1 MKKLF
6 KRKRIKKKLFK
17 ATRGAISLMLCILIT
32 PFLSMA
38 GALIELSR
46 YQSSTEFMQEVIDSS
61 MLSVLADYDEYL
73 EDRFGLFAVS
83 QDMDMSESFTSY
95 LNSNSNILGGAVSVD
110 SASLNGKFSLSA
122 KGSKGNY
129 DVLEAQLLD
138 FSETSALTEM
148 LLENFKLQDIIDA
161 LKDITGFSNITN
173 IASNVKD
180 ATSAIKSLV
189 ESAEDLYND
198 LNVVYSAFE
207 SASKSVQRIV
217 DTFNSI
223 SKDVQTA
230 LEFNISEYKIA
241 YDEKGALLL
250 QRIEPTGEDDDTIDI
265 VSELKGSKY
274 VDYFN
279 LIKTEV
285 SSIISNINGAV
296 SAVNKL
302 PADLTAFQNSL
313 SNAKTVVEK
322 IKNIG
327 SSSTS
332 SAETS
337 DSKKDAMKESAQSSA
352 TELSE
357 VFDQIISDLEESVS
371 DISEDMLNQIKSSVV
386 NIVNEF
392 KNEASDII
400 LLKNFNQN
408 FISTNLLTTVAE
420 YFVTSLKDGGTLSL
434 DSFYSYFL
442 DNNSVSELFDSIKE
456 IPGNLWRAVNNAW
469 RNLKEAVSDSVIS
482 ALKSLVKTI
491 ADMFKIDIVDTDLN
505 AYLSDEVADGLA
517 SDNGPYAKFLEGLSD
532 LIKEVT
538 DLSGGDGSDGNIW
551 DKIKGFIDSIF
562 GIFKAVEKVLSSIL
576 DLVGTFISKIS
587 DFIEA
592 VKKPE
597 NFYDFFLLAGYMIHN
612 LPNRLTE
619 LDSESAITGYP
630 YSDLPT
636 DNISS
641 SSGFNNTGLGD
652 LAGYL
657 KEDADGSG
665 GNRVFKGAE
674 VEYIMAGTRSEI
686 MNQLVAFMQIYMIR
700 LLLNLPVVFTDSSVA
715 SMATTANIF
724 GWIVYL
730 VILLAEPLC
739 DTILIVKG
747 GEINLLKNKCFL
759 TPTGIPKLIEAY
771 KDLGVNS
778 LVTGALESLQGNLE
792 NVDHG
797 SSSSSG
803 DDSSSGTF
811 KDVLNIGYE
820 DHLLIC
826 IVLMLPTDQLLTR
839 FANLIQIE
847 AKQYYSTHGGKPFD
861 INKAYTCVTCDA
873 TVTYYPFISIFEA
886 AGLSTFSVDYEQDRS
901 Y

>member
-1 MKKLF
+1 
-6 KRKRIKKKLFK
+6 
-17 ATRGAISLMLCILIT
+17 MLCILIT

-46 YQSSTEFMQEVIDSS
+46 YQSATELMQEVIDSS

-83 QDMDMSESFTSY
+83 QDTDMSESFTSY
-95 LNSNSNILGGAVSVD
+95 LNSNSEILSGAVSVD

-122 KGSKGNY
+122 KGDSGDY

-161 LKDITGFSNITN
+161 LKDITGFSNITS
-173 IASNVKD
+173 IASDVKD

-198 LNVVYSAFE
+198 VTTVYDAFFG
-207 SASKSVQRIV
+207 AKNAVQIIV

-223 SKDVQTA
+223 SNEVQTA
-230 LEFNISEYKIA
+230 LEFNISEYQIGE
-241 YDEKGALLL
+241 DENGALIL
-250 QRIEPTGEDDDTIDI
+250 QRIEPTGEENDTIDI
-265 VSELKGSKY
+265 ISELKNSKY
-274 VDYFN
+274 IDYFN
-279 LIKTEV
+279 IIKIEV
-285 SSIISNINGAV
+285 ASILNYINDISSTV
-296 SAVNKL
+296 DKL
-302 PADLTAFQNSL
+302 PADLTALQDSL

-327 SSSTS
+327 SSGAS

-337 DSKKDAMKESAQSSA
+337 DSKNDAMKGSAQSSA

-357 VFDQIISDLEESVS
+357 VFDEIISDLEEAVS
-371 DISEDMLNQIKSSVV
+371 DISDDMLSEIKSSVTDILGEFKDEV
-386 NIVNEF
+386 SNIV
-392 KNEASDII
+392 

-408 FISTNLLTTVAE
+408 FISAELLNTVAK
-420 YFVTSLKDGGTLSL
+420 YFVTTLKDGGTLSL

-442 DNNSVSELFDSIKE
+442 GNNSITKLFNAIEE
-456 IPGNLWRAVNNAW
+456 IPEKLDEAVSDAW
-469 RNLKEAVSDSVIS
+469 ENLKKAVSDSVIS

-491 ADMFKIDIVDTDLN
+491 AEMFKIDIVDTDLN
-505 AYLSDEVADGLA
+505 AYLNDEVASGLA
-517 SDNGPYAKFLEGLSD
+517 SDNGPYAKFLEGISD
-532 LIKEVT
+532 LIDEING
-538 DLSGGDGSDGNIW
+538 LSGGDDSDESIW
-551 DKIKGFIDSIF
+551 DKIKGFIDSLF
-562 GIFKAVEKVLSSIL
+562 GIFEAVEKVLSSIL

-657 KEDADGSG
+657 KEDTDGSG

-700 LLLNLPVVFTDSSVA
+700 LLLNLPVVFTDGSVS

-759 TPTGIPKLIEAY
+759 TPTGIPDLIEAY
-771 KDLGVNS
+771 KDLRVNS
-778 LVTGALESLQGNLE
+778 LVTGALESLKGNLE

-803 DDSSSGTF
+803 DNSSGALD
-811 KDVLNIGYE
+811 DVLNIGYE

-826 IVLMLPTDQLLTR
+826 IVLMLPKDQLLTR

>member
-6 KRKRIKKKLFK
+6 KRKRLKKKLFK
-17 ATRGAISLMLCILIT
+17 ATQGAISLMLCILIT

-46 YQSSTEFMQEVIDSS
+46 YQSATELMQEVIDSS

-83 QDMDMSESFTSY
+83 QDNDMSESFNSY
-95 LNSNSNILGGAVSVD
+95 LKSNSNILGGAVSVD

-122 KGSKGNY
+122 KGDSGDY

-138 FSETSALTEM
+138 FSETSALTET

-161 LKDITGFSNITN
+161 LKDITGFSNITS

-189 ESAEDLYND
+189 ESAENLYND
-198 LNVVYSAFE
+198 LSVVYSAFE
-207 SASKSVQRIV
+207 SASQSVQRIV
-217 DTFNSI
+217 DTFNNIAS
-223 SKDVQTA
+223 DVQTA
-230 LEFNISEYKIA
+230 LEFNINEYQIA
-241 YDEKGALLL
+241 EDENGALIL
-250 QRIEPTGEDDDTIDI
+250 QRIEPAGEDDDTIDI
-265 VSELKGSKY
+265 ISELKDSKY

-279 LIKTEV
+279 LIKIEVASILTDISDV
-285 SSIISNINGAV
+285 SSTV
-296 SAVNKL
+296 DKL

-327 SSSTS
+327 SSSAS

-337 DSKKDAMKESAQSSA
+337 ASKKDAMEESAQSSS
-352 TELSE
+352 TELSK
-357 VFDQIISDLEESVS
+357 VFDTIISDLEDSLS
-371 DISEDMLNQIKSSVV
+371 DISIDMLDEIKSSVTDILGELKAEV
-386 NIVNEF
+386 SNIV
-392 KNEASDII
+392 
-400 LLKNFNQN
+400 LLKNYNQN
-408 FISTNLLTTVAE
+408 FISTDLLNTVAK
-420 YFVTSLKDGGTLSL
+420 YFVTALKDGGAVSL

-442 DNNSVSELFDSIKE
+442 SNNSIAELFNSIKE
-456 IPGNLWRAVNNAW
+456 IPSKLLVAVEKAW
-469 RNLKEAVSDSVIS
+469 TSLKDAVSDSVIS
-482 ALKSLVKTI
+482 ALKSLVNTI
-491 ADMFKIDIVDTDLN
+491 AEMFKIDIVDTDLN
-505 AYLSDEVADGLA
+505 AYLNDEVASGLA
-517 SDNGPYAKFLEGLSD
+517 ADNGPYAKFLEGISD
-532 LIKEVT
+532 LIEEVT
-538 DLSGGDGSDGNIW
+538 DLSGGDDSDENIW

-562 GIFKAVEKVLSSIL
+562 GIFEAVEKVLSSIL

-619 LDSESAITGYP
+619 LDSESAITGFP

-641 SSGFNNTGLGD
+641 SSGFNNSGLDD

-657 KEDADGSG
+657 KEDTDGSG

-700 LLLNLPVVFTDSSVA
+700 LLLNLPVVFTDSSVS

-759 TPTGIPKLIEAY
+759 TPTGIRDLIEAY
-771 KDLGVNS
+771 KDLKVNS

-792 NVDHG
+792 NVGHG

-803 DDSSSGTF
+803 DDSSSGAF
-811 KDVLNIGYE
+811 KEALNIGYE

-826 IVLMLPTDQLLTR
+826 IALMLPKDQLLTR

>member
-6 KRKRIKKKLFK
+6 QRKRLKKKLFK

-46 YQSSTEFMQEVIDSS
+46 YQSATELMQEVIDSS

-83 QDMDMSESFTSY
+83 QDNDMSESFNSY
-95 LNSNSNILGGAVSVD
+95 LKSNSNILGGAVSVD

-122 KGSKGNY
+122 KGDSGDY

-138 FSETSALTEM
+138 FSETSALTET

-161 LKDITGFSNITN
+161 LKDITGFSNITS

-189 ESAEDLYND
+189 ESAENLYND

-207 SASKSVQRIV
+207 SASQSVQRIV
-217 DTFNSI
+217 DTFNNIAS
-223 SKDVQTA
+223 DVQTT
-230 LEFNISEYKIA
+230 LEFNISEYQIA
-241 YDEKGALLL
+241 EDENGGLIL
-250 QRIEPTGEDDDTIDI
+250 QRIEPTGEENDTIDI
-265 VSELKGSKY
+265 ISELKDSKY

-279 LIKTEV
+279 LIKIEV
-285 SSIISNINGAV
+285 ASILTDIGDVTSTV
-296 SAVNKL
+296 DKL

-357 VFDQIISDLEESVS
+357 VFDEIISDLEESVS
-371 DISEDMLNQIKSSVV
+371 DISIDMLSEIKSSVTD
-386 NIVNEF
+386 ILGEF
-392 KNEASDII
+392 KNEVSNIV
-400 LLKNFNQN
+400 LLKNYNPN
-408 FISTNLLTTVAE
+408 FISSDLLNTVAK
-420 YFVTSLKDGGTLSL
+420 YFVTALKDGGAVSL

-442 DNNSVSELFDSIKE
+442 SNNSIAELFNSIKE
-456 IPGNLWRAVNNAW
+456 IPSKLLVAVEKAW
-469 RNLKEAVSDSVIS
+469 TSLKDAVSDSVIS
-482 ALKSLVKTI
+482 ALKSLVNTI
-491 ADMFKIDIVDTDLN
+491 AEMFKIDIVDTDLN
-505 AYLSDEVADGLA
+505 AYLNDEVASGLA
-517 SDNGPYAKFLEGLSD
+517 ADNGPYAKFLEGVSD
-532 LIKEVT
+532 LIDEVNG
-538 DLSGGDGSDGNIW
+538 LSGGDDSDESIW
-551 DKIKGFIDSIF
+551 DKIKGFIDSLF
-562 GIFKAVEKVLSSIL
+562 GIFEAVEKVLSSIL
-576 DLVGTFISKIS
+576 DLVKTFIEKIS

-592 VKKPE
+592 VKQPE

-619 LDSESAITGYP
+619 LDSESAITGFP

-657 KEDADGSG
+657 KEDSDGSG

-700 LLLNLPVVFTDSSVA
+700 LLLNLPIVFTDGSVS
-715 SMATTANIF
+715 SMAATANIF

-771 KDLGVNS
+771 KDLGVNT
-778 LVTGALESLQGNLE
+778 LVTNTLESLKGNLE
-792 NVDHG
+792 NVDQ
-797 SSSSSG
+797 SSSENNSG
-803 DDSSSGTF
+803 GAF
-811 KDVLNIGYE
+811 KEALNIGYE

-826 IVLMLPTDQLLTR
+826 IALMLPKDQLLTR

>member
-6 KRKRIKKKLFK
+6 KRKRLKKKLFK

-46 YQSSTEFMQEVIDSS
+46 YQSATELMQEVIDSS

-83 QDMDMSESFTSY
+83 QDTDMSESFTSY
-95 LNSNSNILGGAVSVD
+95 LNSNSEILGGAVSVD

-122 KGSKGNY
+122 KGDSGDY

-138 FSETSALTEM
+138 FSETSALTET

-161 LKDITGFSNITN
+161 LKDITGFSNITS

-189 ESAEDLYND
+189 ESAENLYND
-198 LNVVYSAFE
+198 LNVVHSAFE
-207 SASKSVQRIV
+207 SASQSAQRIV
-217 DTFNSI
+217 DAFNNIVS
-223 SKDVQTA
+223 DVQTA
-230 LEFNISEYKIA
+230 LEVNISEYQIA
-241 YDEKGALLL
+241 KDENGDLIL
-250 QRIEPTGEDDDTIDI
+250 QRTEPTEEENNTIDI
-265 VSELKGSKY
+265 ISELKDSKY
-274 VDYFN
+274 VDYFD
-279 LIKTEV
+279 LIKIEV
-285 SSIISNINGAV
+285 ASILTDINDASSTV
-296 SAVNKL
+296 DKL

-327 SSSTS
+327 SAGAS
-332 SAETS
+332 SAESS
-337 DSKKDAMKESAQSSA
+337 DSSKDAMKESAQSSA
-352 TELSE
+352 TELSD
-357 VFDQIISDLEESVS
+357 VFDEIISDLEESVS
-371 DISEDMLNQIKSSVV
+371 TISSDMLNEIQSSVTDILGEFKAEV
-386 NIVNEF
+386 SNIV
-392 KNEASDII
+392 
-400 LLKNFNQN
+400 LLKNFNPN
-408 FISTNLLTTVAE
+408 NISTDLLNTIVE
-420 YFVTSLKDGGTLSL
+420 YFTTTLRDDGTLSL
-434 DSFYSYFL
+434 ESFYSYFL
-442 DNNSVSELFDSIKE
+442 KNNSITELFDYIKE
-456 IPGNLWRAVNNAW
+456 IPGNLWDAVNDAW
-469 RNLKEAVSDSVIS
+469 DHLKDAVSDSVIS

-491 ADMFKIDIVDTDLN
+491 AEMFKIDIVDTDLN
-505 AYLSDEVADGLA
+505 AYLNDEVASGLA
-517 SDNGPYAKFLEGLSD
+517 ADNGPYAKFLEGVSE
-532 LIKEVT
+532 LIDEVNG
-538 DLSGGDGSDGNIW
+538 LSGGDDSDKSIW
-551 DKIKGFIDSIF
+551 DKIKGFIDSLF
-562 GIFKAVEKVLSSIL
+562 GIFEAVEKVLSSIL
-576 DLVGTFISKIS
+576 DLVKTFIEKIS

-592 VKKPE
+592 VKNPE

-619 LDSESAITGYP
+619 LDSESAITGFP

-657 KEDADGSG
+657 KEDSYGSG

-700 LLLNLPVVFTDSSVA
+700 LLLNLPVVFTDSSVSAMA
-715 SMATTANIF
+715 SAANIF

-771 KDLGVNS
+771 KDLDVNT
-778 LVTGALESLQGNLE
+778 LVTNTLESLKGNLE
-792 NVDHG
+792 NVGHG
-797 SSSSSG
+797 SSENNSG
-803 DDSSSGTF
+803 GAF

-826 IVLMLPTDQLLTR
+826 IALMLPKDQLLTR

>member
-1 MKKLF
+1 
-6 KRKRIKKKLFK
+6 
-17 ATRGAISLMLCILIT
+17 MLCILIT

-46 YQSSTEFMQEVIDSS
+46 YQSATELMQEVIDSS

-83 QDMDMSESFTSY
+83 QDTDMSESFTSY
-95 LNSNSNILGGAVSVD
+95 LNSNSEILGGAVSVD

-122 KGSKGNY
+122 KGDSGDY

-161 LKDITGFSNITN
+161 LKDITGFSNITS
-173 IASNVKD
+173 IASDVKD

-189 ESAEDLYND
+189 ESAENLYND
-198 LNVVYSAFE
+198 LSVVYSAFE
-207 SASKSVQRIV
+207 SASQSVQVIV

-223 SKDVQTA
+223 SGDVQTA
-230 LEFNISEYKIA
+230 LEFNISEYQIA
-241 YDEKGALLL
+241 EDENGALIL

-265 VSELKGSKY
+265 ISELKDSKY

-285 SSIISNINGAV
+285 VSIISNISGNEIS
-296 SAVNKL
+296 SAINNL
-302 PADLTAFQNSL
+302 PNDLTAFQNSL

-332 SAETS
+332 STETS
-337 DSKKDAMKESAQSSA
+337 DSKNDAMKESAQSSA

-357 VFDQIISDLEESVS
+357 VFDEIISDLEESVS
-371 DISEDMLNQIKSSVV
+371 DISIDMLSEIKSSVTDILGEFKAEV
-386 NIVNEF
+386 SNIV
-392 KNEASDII
+392 
-400 LLKNFNQN
+400 LLKNYNQN
-408 FISTNLLTTVAE
+408 FISTELLNTVAK
-420 YFVTSLKDGGTLSL
+420 YFVTFLKDGSTLSL
-434 DSFYSYFL
+434 DSFYSCFL
-442 DNNSVSELFDSIKE
+442 NNNSIAELFDSIKE
-456 IPGNLWRAVNNAW
+456 IPGNLWEAVNDAW
-469 RNLKEAVSDSVIS
+469 DNLKDAVSDSVIS
-482 ALKSLVKTI
+482 ALKSLVNTI
-491 ADMFKIDIVDTDLN
+491 AEMFKIDIVDTDLN
-505 AYLSDEVADGLA
+505 AYLNDEVASGLA
-517 SDNGPYAKFLEGLSD
+517 SDNGPYAKFLEGISD
-532 LIKEVT
+532 LIEEVT
-538 DLSGGDGSDGNIW
+538 DLSGGDNSDENIW

-562 GIFKAVEKVLSSIL
+562 GIFEAVEKVLSSIL

-592 VKKPE
+592 VKNPE

-657 KEDADGSG
+657 KEDTDGSG

-700 LLLNLPVVFTDSSVA
+700 LLLNLPVVFTDGSVS

-759 TPTGIPKLIEAY
+759 TPTGIPDLIEAY
-771 KDLGVNS
+771 KDLRVNS
-778 LVTGALESLQGNLE
+778 LVTGALESLKGNLE

-803 DDSSSGTF
+803 DNSSGALD
-811 KDVLNIGYE
+811 DVLNIGYE

-826 IVLMLPTDQLLTR
+826 IVLMLPKDQLLTR

>member
-1 MKKLF
+1 
-6 KRKRIKKKLFK
+6 
-17 ATRGAISLMLCILIT
+17 MLCILIT

-46 YQSSTEFMQEVIDSS
+46 YQSATELMQEVIDSS

-83 QDMDMSESFTSY
+83 QDTDMSESFTSY
-95 LNSNSNILGGAVSVD
+95 LNSNSEILSGAVSVD

-122 KGSKGNY
+122 KGDSGDY

-161 LKDITGFSNITN
+161 LKDITGFSNITS
-173 IASNVKD
+173 IASDVKD

-198 LNVVYSAFE
+198 LSVVYSAFE
-207 SASKSVQRIV
+207 SASQSVQVIV

-223 SKDVQTA
+223 SSDVQTA
-230 LEFNISEYKIA
+230 LEFNISEYQIGE
-241 YDEKGALLL
+241 DENGALIL
-250 QRIEPTGEDDDTIDI
+250 QRIEPTGEENDTIDLI
-265 VSELKGSKY
+265 SELKESKY

-285 SSIISNINGAV
+285 VSIISNISGNEIS
-296 SAVNKL
+296 SAINNL
-302 PADLTAFQNSL
+302 PNDLTAFQNSL

-332 SAETS
+332 STETS
-337 DSKKDAMKESAQSSA
+337 DSKNDAMKESAQSSA

-357 VFDQIISDLEESVS
+357 VFDEIISDLEESVS
-371 DISEDMLNQIKSSVV
+371 DISIDMLSEIKSSVTDILGEFKAEV
-386 NIVNEF
+386 SNIV
-392 KNEASDII
+392 
-400 LLKNFNQN
+400 LLKNYNQN
-408 FISTNLLTTVAE
+408 FISTDLLNTIAG
-420 YFVTSLKDGGTLSL
+420 YFVTFLKDGGTLSL
-434 DSFYSYFL
+434 DSFYNYFL
-442 DNNSVSELFDSIKE
+442 NNNSIAELFDSIKE
-456 IPGNLWRAVNNAW
+456 IPNKLLVAVEKAW
-469 RNLKEAVSDSVIS
+469 TSLKDAVSDSVIS
-482 ALKSLVKTI
+482 ALKSLVNTI
-491 ADMFKIDIVDTDLN
+491 AEMFKIDIVDTDLN
-505 AYLSDEVADGLA
+505 AYLNDEVASGLA
-517 SDNGPYAKFLEGLSD
+517 SDNGPYAKFLEGISD
-532 LIKEVT
+532 LIEEVT
-538 DLSGGDGSDGNIW
+538 DLSGGDDSDENIW

-562 GIFKAVEKVLSSIL
+562 GIFEAVEKVLSSIL

-592 VKKPE
+592 VKNPE

-657 KEDADGSG
+657 KEDTDGSG

-700 LLLNLPVVFTDSSVA
+700 LLLNLPVVFTDGSVS

-759 TPTGIPKLIEAY
+759 TPTGIPDLIEAY
-771 KDLGVNS
+771 KDLRVNS
-778 LVTGALESLQGNLE
+778 LVTGALESLKGNLE

-803 DDSSSGTF
+803 DNSSGALD
-811 KDVLNIGYE
+811 DVLNIGYE

-826 IVLMLPTDQLLTR
+826 IVLMLPKDQLLTR